1 MSRVQKGHTEQAAVT
16 GLIVTISTTFQLTLS
31 WVLAGQIMYV
41 LWLIAVSP
49 GGQLHPLL
57 CVQHT
62 ATSRKGIYKC
72 AHSTH
77 CASKAVCPEC
87 V

>member
-1 MSRVQKGHTEQAAVT
+1 
-16 GLIVTISTTFQLTLS
+16 
-31 WVLAGQIMYV
+31 MYV